1 MNQNA
6 KLIKARVCQWNKAA
20 AVLQDGRNHD
30 IQHADT
36 ARAMHCFTG
45 AVLAALPMHP
55 PLPWSGLVEQQKIFR
70 KVRVLASGEW
80 EENLKPETRDL
91 RQGTGKNHPN
101 FSIQNLKLLSI
112 DLGKNWPKQNL

>member
-1 MNQNA
+1 MNQNVNE
-6 KLIKARVCQWNKAA
+6 LIKARVRQWNKAA
-20 AVLQDGRNHD
+20 AVLQDVRNHD

-45 AVLAALPMHP
+45 AVLAALPKHP

-80 EENLKPETRDL
+80 RVASGEWRVASGRLLKSL
-91 RQGTGKNHPN
+91 
-101 FSIQNLKLLSI
+101 LKKLKSV
-112 DLGKNWPKQNL
+112 

>member
-6 KLIKARVCQWNKAA
+6 KLIKARVRQWNKAV
-20 AVLQDGRNHD
+20 AVLQDVRNHD

-70 KVRVLASGEW
+70 KVRELTSGEW
-80 EENLKPETRDL
+80 PSLKKPF
-91 RQGTGKNHPN
+91 KKAKI
-101 FSIQNLKLLSI
+101 SII
-112 DLGKNWPKQNL
+112 